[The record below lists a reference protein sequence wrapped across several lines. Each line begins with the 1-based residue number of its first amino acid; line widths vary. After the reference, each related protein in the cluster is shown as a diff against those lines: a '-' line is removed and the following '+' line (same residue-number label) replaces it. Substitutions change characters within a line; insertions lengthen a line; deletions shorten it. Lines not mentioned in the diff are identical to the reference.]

1 MEKFKELQ
9 SIWNQ
14 QAIIQPK
21 LDTEEIKTKS
31 FQKIKAQKVKH
42 FWTIGILSTL
52 IFVLILFYK
61 LIYNDEITSK
71 IKGLELMIFVIV
83 IRIILEIV
91 SAMLF
96 QKIDF
101 TTSFKNHTDQL
112 VTYFKFR
119 KTIHFIFTPIIYLL
133 YIVGFYLLLP
143 LFKTNLSH
151 GFYLYVIVSG
161 IVFLTLFSLQLFKII
176 RKDLNDL
183 NFLQNADKE

>member
-9 SIWNQ
+9 SSWNQ
-14 QAIIQPK
+14 QAVIEPK

-52 IFVLILFYK
+52 IFILIFFYK

-71 IKGLELMIFVIV
+71 IKGVELMIFVIV

-101 TTSFKNHTDQL
+101 TTSFKNHTVQL

-143 LFKTNLSH
+143 LFKTKLSH

-161 IVFLTLFSLQLFKII
+161 IAFLTLFNLQLFKII

-183 NFLQNADKE
+183 KFLQNADKD

>member
-14 QAIIQPK
+14 QAVRQPK
-21 LDTEEIKTKS
+21 LDTEKIEEKS
-31 FQKIKAQKVKH
+31 FQKIKAQKAKY

-52 IFVLILFYK
+52 IFVLIFFYK

-71 IKGLELMIFVIV
+71 IKGLELMILVIV

-91 SAMLF
+91 SAILF
-96 QKIDF
+96 KKIDF
-101 TTSFKNHTDQL
+101 TTSFKNHTNQL
-112 VTYFKFR
+112 VSYFKFR

-151 GFYLYVIVSG
+151 GFYLYVLVSG
-161 IVFLTLFSLQLFKII
+161 VLFLTLFSFLLFKII
-176 RKDLNDL
+176 RRDLNDL
-183 NFLQNADKE
+183 NFLKNADKE

>member
-9 SIWNQ
+9 AIWNQ

-21 LDTEEIKTKS
+21 LDIEEIKTKS

-91 SAMLF
+91 STMLF

-101 TTSFKNHTDQL
+101 NTSFKDHTDQL

-119 KTIHFIFTPIIYLL
+119 KTLHFIFTPIIYLL

-183 NFLQNADKE
+183 KFLQNADKK

>member
-9 SIWNQ
+9 SVWNQ
-14 QAIIQPK
+14 QDVIQPK

-31 FQKIKAQKVKH
+31 FQKIKAQKLKH

-71 IKGLELMIFVIV
+71 IKGLELMILVIV

-91 SAMLF
+91 SAILF
-96 QKIDF
+96 QKINF

-161 IVFLTLFSLQLFKII
+161 IVFLTLFSLQLFRII

-183 NFLQNADKE
+183 KYLHNADKE

>member
-52 IFVLILFYK
+52 IIVLIFFYK
-61 LIYNDEITSK
+61 FIYNDAITSK
-71 IKGLELMIFVIV
+71 LNGLELMILVIV
-83 IRIILEIV
+83 IRIVLEIV
-91 SAMLF
+91 SAILF
-96 QKIDF
+96 KKIDF
-101 TTSFKNHTDQL
+101 TTSFKKHTDQL
-112 VTYFKFR
+112 VAYFKFR

-143 LFKTNLSH
+143 LFKTSLSH
-151 GFYLYVIVSG
+151 SFYLYVLISG

-183 NFLQNADKE
+183 KFLQNADKE

>member
-9 SIWNQ
+9 SVWNQ
-14 QAIIQPK
+14 QDVIQPK

-31 FQKIKAQKVKH
+31 FQKIKAQKLKH

-71 IKGLELMIFVIV
+71 IKGLELMILVIV

-91 SAMLF
+91 SAILF
-96 QKIDF
+96 QKINF

-112 VTYFKFR
+112 VTYYKFR

-161 IVFLTLFSLQLFKII
+161 IVFLTLFSLQLFRII

-183 NFLQNADKE
+183 KYLHNADKE

>member
-1 MEKFKELQ
+1 M
-9 SIWNQ
+9 
-14 QAIIQPK
+14 
-21 LDTEEIKTKS
+21 
-31 FQKIKAQKVKH
+31 
-42 FWTIGILSTL
+42 
-52 IFVLILFYK
+52 ILFYK
-61 LIYNDEITSK
+61 LIYNNEITSK
-71 IKGLELMIFVIV
+71 VKGLELMILVIV

-91 SAMLF
+91 SAILF

-143 LFKTNLSH
+143 LFKTNLSE
-151 GFYLYVIVSG
+151 GFYLYVLISG
-161 IVFLTLFSLQLFKII
+161 VVFLTLFSMQLFKII

-183 NFLQNADKE
+183 KYLTNADKE

>member
-14 QAIIQPK
+14 QAVNQPK

-31 FQKIKAQKVKH
+31 FQKIKAQKLKH

-61 LIYNDEITSK
+61 LIYNNEITSE
-71 IKGLELMIFVIV
+71 IKGLELMILVIV

-91 SAMLF
+91 SAILF

-112 VTYFKFR
+112 VTYYKFR

-161 IVFLTLFSLQLFKII
+161 IVFLTLFSLQLFRII

-183 NFLQNADKE
+183 KYLQNADKE